1 MKSRILYVF
10 SFLLM
15 VFPLAALAAQH
26 NTGSVTLGDPVTVG
40 NTVLPAGDYKVK
52 WEGTGSDVKVSF
64 LQGKKELATAAATV
78 TAESSPYDGA
88 AVETQDQ
95 STNSKTLKQ
104 ILFKNVSLTFEQGPT
119 GTAGN

>member
-10 SFLLM
+10 SLLFM
-15 VFPLAALAAQH
+15 VFPLAALAAH
-26 NTGSVTLGDPVTVG
+26 NTGNVTLGDPVTVG
-40 NTVLPAGDYKVK
+40 STVLPAGDYKVK

-64 LQGKKELATAAATV
+64 LQGKKELASAPATV

-95 STNSKTLKQ
+95 TNNSKILKQ
-104 ILFKNVSLTFEQGPT
+104 ILFKNVSLTFEQGAT
-119 GTAGN
+119 GMPGN

>member
-10 SFLLM
+10 SLLLM

-26 NTGSVTLGDPVTVG
+26 NSGDVSLSDPVTIG
-40 NTVLPAGDYKVK
+40 NTVLKAGDYKVK
-52 WEGTGSDVKVSF
+52 WEGTGPDVQVSF
-64 LQGKKELATAAATV
+64 LQGKKEIATAPATL

-95 STNSKTLKQ
+95 TDNSKILKQ
-104 ILFKNVSLTFEQGPT
+104 ILFKNVSLTFGQATEAP
-119 GTAGN
+119 GN